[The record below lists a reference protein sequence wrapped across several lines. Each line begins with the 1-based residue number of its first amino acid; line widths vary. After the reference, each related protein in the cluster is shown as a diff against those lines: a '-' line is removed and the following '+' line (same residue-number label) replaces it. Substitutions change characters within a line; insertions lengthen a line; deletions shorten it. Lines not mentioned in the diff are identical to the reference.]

1 MKYITS
7 MDVLESTEKLV
18 KEKLVMLCCEVII
31 RSDDLMEIRL
41 HELENNIY
49 ILELPPRRGEHYVL
63 DLYYVRMAEQPK
75 ELDLTEDARGIRYV
89 LKHIIDLLNRN
100 PLTGAGIYCSSNYSI
115 TPLANDFLDLVLA
128 CLSILSE
135 EFFLQCILL
144 VGLDGERHLAL
155 GDADG
160 AEADKIQALDDGLD
174 VGELLA
180 GGGLVGGAGHGAG
193 GRAAVE
199 QAAEPV
205 DDAGPS
211 HHVSPSPT
219 TAALAS

>member
-1 MKYITS
+1 
-7 MDVLESTEKLV
+7 MDVLERTEKLV
-18 KEKLVMLCCEVII
+18 KEKLVMLRCEIII

-63 DLYYVRMAEQPK
+63 DLYYVRMTEQPK
-75 ELDLTEDARGIRYV
+75 ELDLTEDACGIRHV

-135 EFFLQCILL
+135 EFLFQSILQDHNKFKPTMNVLNILN
-144 VGLDGERHLAL
+144 
-155 GDADG
+155 
-160 AEADKIQALDDGLD
+160 
-174 VGELLA
+174 
-180 GGGLVGGAGHGAG
+180 
-193 GRAAVE
+193 
-199 QAAEPV
+199 
-205 DDAGPS
+205 
-211 HHVSPSPT
+211 
-219 TAALAS
+219 